1 MGNLI
6 NNLADA
12 LDKIAYLD
20 SVECVTCLENEQE
33 DQLAYSNID
42 IYLAASQ
49 LSELLRDNIIN
60 LNVKSDL
67 NEEELKKV
75 KYLYK
80 LLKVDDSNV

>member
-12 LDKIAYLD
+12 LDKIAHLD

-33 DQLAYSNID
+33 DQLGYSNID

-49 LSELLRDNIIN
+49 LSELLRNNIIN
-60 LNVKSDL
+60 LNIKSDL
-67 NEEELKKV
+67 NEDELKKV

-80 LLKVDDSNV
+80 LLKADDLDA

>member
-12 LDKIAYLD
+12 LDKIAHLD

-49 LSELLRDNIIN
+49 LSELLRNNIIN
-60 LNVKSDL
+60 LNIKSNL
-67 NEEELKKV
+67 NEDELKKV

-80 LLKVDDSNV
+80 LLKVDDLDV

>member
-12 LDKIAYLD
+12 LDKIAHLD
-20 SVECVTCLENEQE
+20 GVECVTCLENEQE
-33 DQLAYSNID
+33 DQLGYSNID

-49 LSELLRDNIIN
+49 LSELLRNNIIN
-60 LNVKSDL
+60 LNIKSDL
-67 NEEELKKV
+67 NEDELKKV

-80 LLKVDDSNV
+80 LLKVDDLDA